1 MTLNKQ
7 SSMTVT
13 FSKLK
18 VIGWNPTINKS
29 CYFQICLTMNT
40 LICYT
45 ATKKTPTLFFSDCM
59 EVIASLQV
67 IIYFSLYR

>member
-45 ATKKTPTLFFSDCM
+45 ATKKNPNIGFLRLHGGNSQSTSYYLFQ
-59 EVIASLQV
+59 SL
-67 IIYFSLYR
+67 